1 LQAVSIVILALRTL
15 ATTVG
20 AQDACAAALAELRN
34 VRAGVLAVAKRD
46 RRARDPKIA
55 AGIQKTAERGG
66 ARVIAADG
74 AGNGDSASD
83 AFFRCILDAAAKYER
98 AMIRH
103 RTRAALAA

>member
-1 LQAVSIVILALRTL
+1 M
-15 ATTVG
+15 
-20 AQDACAAALAELRN
+20 
-34 VRAGVLAVAKRD
+34 RAGVLAVAKRD

-55 AGIQKTAERGG
+55 AGIQKTVERGG